1 MIRIK
6 YEERVAIVEE
16 FNKNNHWKKK
26 GISVIPTK
34 FGVGFPPPMTQVC
47 L

>member
-16 FNKNNHWKKK
+16 FNKFALQCVAIKCFIIIHTEIITGRKK
-26 GISVIPTK
+26 V
-34 FGVGFPPPMTQVC
+34 FQ
-47 L
+47 